1 MQRRY
6 MTFPLRSS
14 SFLVVAA
21 ALGERFVLGRREC
34 KRTGE
39 RPTGRRSCA
48 SPHPD
53 SCRRSP
59 TNSRCLSIDT
69 RSCWKLFHTFG
80 DNFGQLHHLLSQ
92 LAVFRNIAL
101 NAIAVGV

>member
-1 MQRRY
+1 M
-6 MTFPLRSS
+6 FFVKDDEVILVSS
-14 SFLVVAA
+14 SDWRVRRCNQKEIDRLESSAAIPCVTRTVAA
-21 ALGERFVLGRREC
+21 HP
-34 KRTGE
+34 
-39 RPTGRRSCA
+39 PTA
-48 SPHPD
+48 V
-53 SCRRSP
+53 
-59 TNSRCLSIDT
+59 CLSIDT